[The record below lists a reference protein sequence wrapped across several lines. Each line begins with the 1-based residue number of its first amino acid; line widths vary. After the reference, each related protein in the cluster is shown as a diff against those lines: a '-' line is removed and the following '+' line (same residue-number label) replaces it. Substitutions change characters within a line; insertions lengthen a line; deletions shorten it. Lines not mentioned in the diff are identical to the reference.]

1 MDFNKVEQIVNNRLT
16 EPEDTEK
23 EAEKLAKKAVEVEKN
38 QKAPKKD
45 TLTDMQKLANAK
57 NLVSAMMSKAR
68 QQSDK
73 EQLKKISKPKSKKG
87 KK

>member
-23 EAEKLAKKAVEVEKN
+23 EAEKLAKKVVETEKN

-68 QQSDK
+68 QQSNK
-73 EQLKKISKPKSKKG
+73 EQLKKISKSKSKKG